1 MIGKTDITMPA
12 RSTAVK
18 ATDEPKRSPRE
29 RLLEA
34 ATELFYADGV
44 QSVGIDRVIERAGVA
59 KASLYSTFGS
69 KEELV
74 RAYLEERHST
84 ILRWRRAAVESVDDP
99 VEKILAVFDSQARDF
114 RRPDFNGCAFAG
126 AMAES
131 APGGRVD
138 EASKSYRE
146 DIRALFE
153 ELAVGAGAK
162 DPDLLA
168 RQLQM
173 LYDGAGSAAK
183 LDRDGATV
191 ATQVRTAATALVA
204 AAL

>member
-1 MIGKTDITMPA
+1 M
-12 RSTAVK
+12 K
-18 ATDEPKRSPRE
+18 ATDEPRRSPRE

-84 ILRWRRAAVESVDDP
+84 ILGWRRAAVASVDDP

-153 ELAVGAGAK
+153 ELAVGVGAK

-191 ATQVRTAATALVA
+191 AAQVRTAAAALVA

>member
-1 MIGKTDITMPA
+1 MIGETFTSMPT
-12 RSTAVK
+12 TA
-18 ATDEPKRSPRE
+18 DSKRSPRE

-34 ATELFYADGV
+34 ATELFYAEGI

-74 RAYLEERHST
+74 YAYLEERRAKNVS
-84 ILRWRRAAVESVDDP
+84 RRRAAVASVDDP
-99 VEKILAVFDSQARDF
+99 VEKILAVFDSLARDF
-114 RRPDFNGCAFAG
+114 SRPDFNGCAFTG

-131 APGGRVD
+131 PPGGRVD
-138 EASKSYRE
+138 QAAQSFRE
-146 DIRALFE
+146 DIRALFG
-153 ELAVGAGAK
+153 ELAADAGAK
-162 DPDLLA
+162 HPELLA

-183 LDRDGATV
+183 LDRDAATV
-191 ATQVRTAATALVA
+191 AKQVRAAAAALVA
-204 AAL
+204 SAV